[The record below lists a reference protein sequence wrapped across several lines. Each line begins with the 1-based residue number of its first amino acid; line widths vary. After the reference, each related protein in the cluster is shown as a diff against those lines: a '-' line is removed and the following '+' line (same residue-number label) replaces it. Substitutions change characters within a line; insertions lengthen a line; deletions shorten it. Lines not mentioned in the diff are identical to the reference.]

1 MAIKDYLK
9 VLKTRPEAKD
19 QKRLITFIPAGQPP
33 PARRAVT
40 NEGLL
45 LRANDWS
52 ICFDLPE
59 FRTPGSKYVFPHE
72 VCATPLKIDG
82 LEEDKDVHR
91 ACPMEE
97 NVSVWHQAKF
107 LKYDGEIRSEA
118 QRNGWTFH
126 SVIIEV
132 GSRDW
137 IGVSSLR

>member
-9 VLKTRPEAKD
+9 VLKTRPGAKD

-82 LEEDKDVHR
+82 HLVSRKTKTCIGLELT
-91 ACPMEE
+91 CPMEE
-97 NVSVWHQAKF
+97 NVSVWHQAKL
-107 LKYDGEIRSEA
+107 LKYDGEIGSEA
-118 QRNGWTFH
+118 QRMDGRSIPKLGLEDGFL
-126 SVIIEV
+126 VV
-132 GSRDW
+132 
-137 IGVSSLR
+137 